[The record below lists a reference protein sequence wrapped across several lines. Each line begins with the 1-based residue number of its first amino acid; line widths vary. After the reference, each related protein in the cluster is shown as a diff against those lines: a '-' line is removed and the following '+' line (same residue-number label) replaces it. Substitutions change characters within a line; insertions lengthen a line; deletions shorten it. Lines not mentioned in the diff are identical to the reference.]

1 VGVWYEWRV
10 SERFEMNG
18 RACGKRDRV
27 MRDRGDIP
35 SCEAKWTFFA
45 LVRSISSV

>member
-10 SERFEMNG
+10 GERSEMNG
-18 RACGKRDRV
+18 RGCGKCDRA
-27 MRDRGDIP
+27 MRDIP

-45 LVRSISSV
+45 LVWSVSSV